1 MPSPTRRVPG
11 LRRAPLRPPLHAL
24 LVARLLSHGSRAPSR
39 AAPALP
45 ARTPR
50 RPPPLPRD
58 PLAGSLLRPELHALG
73 ADCLPPSRR
82 RPPYVPYCS
91 NVQDFLFSPTPCCR
105 RFLGFPAPP
114 TLLPVPLQLSS
125 LLAAVRKSPVGV
137 FFDMDF
143 EISSTRKG
151 L

>member
-11 LRRAPLRPPLHAL
+11 LRRAPLRLPLHAL

-58 PLAGSLLRPELHALG
+58 PLAGSPLRPELHALG
-73 ADCLPPSRR
+73 ADCLPP
-82 RPPYVPYCS
+82 
-91 NVQDFLFSPTPCCR
+91 L
-105 RFLGFPAPP
+105 
-114 TLLPVPLQLSS
+114 
-125 LLAAVRKSPVGV
+125 VGV
-137 FFDMDF
+137 HRTCPTALTSKIFCFPKP
-143 EISSTRKG
+143 SAAAAS
-151 L
+151 